1 MSDHKKDSNGSIPH
15 CPGEP
20 AGNTA
25 ADAGLCSSKTV
36 WADQRRNLVHGR
48 WSRRVAMTSVAV
60 VATVAAIVSYSHM
73 HDVAARAGEGW
84 RSWIEPLSVDG
95 LLVGASQVVAARRRA
110 WLAWVAVAVGLLV
123 SLAANLAAAG
133 PDLMSRL
140 VAAWPAVALALSY
153 EALLSLTRQVPDMD
167 QADADQP
174 DDQLASVDDEAAGEA
189 EDDVSLLVSAREVV
203 EHGRRHG
210 IRVGRG
216 RLAQKLEI
224 TPAHAR
230 KLLDELAEKSHLHV
244 VN

>member
-1 MSDHKKDSNGSIPH
+1 
-15 CPGEP
+15 
-20 AGNTA
+20 
-25 ADAGLCSSKTV
+25 
-36 WADQRRNLVHGR
+36 
-48 WSRRVAMTSVAV
+48 MTSVAV

-73 HDVAARAGEGW
+73 HDVAERAGEGW

-95 LLVGASQVVAARRRA
+95 LLVGTSQVVAARRHA

-153 EALLSLTRQVPDMD
+153 EALLSLTRHVSDMS
-167 QADADQP
+167 QADADQS
-174 DDQLASVDDEAAGEA
+174 DDQSASAHDDATGET
-189 EDDVSLLVSAREVV
+189 EDDVSLLASAREVI
-203 EHGRRHG
+203 EHGRRQG

-230 KLLDELAEKSHLHV
+230 KLLDKLAGKTYQHV
-244 VN
+244 VS